1 MIDHALASAMQSLD
15 ILLLDRLLRDERDV
29 RLAGGGGNRFSV
41 VAVVLLPAHKGL
53 NILRADDLHPVAKCL
68 KLTSPA
74 ERARAGFDPNR
85 AALDLCN
92 NTEKRVAHRPPL

>member
-1 MIDHALASAMQSLD
+1 MRWRARCS

-29 RLAGGGGNRFSV
+29 RLACGGADRFSV

-74 ERARAGFDPNR
+74 ERARAGFDHDR

-92 NTEKRVAHRPPL
+92 AMVTRLIR